1 MGTVRDT
8 CIRRSSSAESAIWVL
23 LIRRQ
28 HALFVTVGHSRPGR
42 GGNGMAGR
50 PVGSRRQPVFGRL
63 PALGENGR
71 RWQPRAGARAG
82 VTGPGPGLQARR
94 LTGAAAASTRATQ
107 VRVQEASNT
116 RAIRTKRHSPAHL
129 GTGVKIVVSA
139 QLPGW
144 MRFSW
149 AD

>member
-1 MGTVRDT
+1 MG
-8 CIRRSSSAESAIWVL
+8 A

-42 GGNGMAGR
+42 GGVTGWPAG
-50 PVGSRRQPVFGRL
+50 RRQPVFGRL
-63 PALGENGR
+63 PASGEKWPALAAAGWRACR
-71 RWQPRAGARAG
+71 RDGAGSG
-82 VTGPGPGLQARR
+82 VQARR
-94 LTGAAAASTRATQ
+94 LTGAAAINTRATQ
-107 VRVQEASNT
+107 VRVQEAPNT
-116 RAIRTKRHSPAHL
+116 RATRTKRHSAAHL

-144 MRFSW
+144 MRSSW